1 MGFID
6 FDIYVRGRAREALF
20 KAIEKRGLR
29 TESVKSLK
37 NCWELIVRRIS
48 ERFMAEYEKWKEM
61 AEGLRKAGLEIGYN
75 RYGHC
80 VAYCDTEA
88 KKVIRDMFGRAWV

>member
-20 KAIEKRGLR
+20 KAIEERGLR
-29 TESVKSLK
+29 AESVKDLK
-37 NCWELIVRRIS
+37 DCWELITRRIAK
-48 ERFMAEYEKWKEM
+48 RFMIRYEKMREM
-61 AEGLRKAGLEIGYN
+61 CEGLQEVDPRVSYN

-80 VAYCDTEA
+80 VTYCNLEA
-88 KKVIRDMFGRAWV
+88 KRIIKDMFGRAWI